1 MKKWNASKK
10 ESDTKEIEQN
20 LLKLNN
26 KVSLKGLKLGIIFSS
41 NIRDQGLMI
50 WCYLRGFVNECI

>member
-20 LLKLNN
+20 LLKVNN
-26 KVSLKGLKLGIIFSS
+26 RVSLKGSKPKILFSS
-41 NIRDQGLMI
+41 NIRDQGL
-50 WCYLRGFVNECI
+50 